1 MHWLSTL
8 SVLAA
13 FPFTLATPIAP
24 RWDDM
29 QVKHAW
35 NTVPKNWKCQGN
47 PPEGTTIDLQI
58 ALKPNCES
66 ALIDTLYEISDPG
79 NPKYVPPPSPRVYRQ
94 NVPGRYRM
102 HLSKDEV
109 AELVAPHSDTL
120 ELVNSW
126 LAHHDIPSSVSPT
139 HGGNWLT
146 LLDVPVSKANDL
158 LGATYK
164 LYQHAETNDTV
175 LRTIGYSVPAV
186 LHKLV
191 QTVAPTTYFG
201 SPRVMRRTLHLRPGA
216 VTLPDGD
223 RELREAVADA
233 KPGSAATVPASCA
246 TTITPTCL
254 RALYNTSSYVPAAT
268 SSNRLGIAGYL
279 EEFANHADLTTFMN
293 RFRPDAASAAFTVVP
308 VNGGGDDQTDPG
320 VEASTRGSA

>member
-1 MHWLSTL
+1 
-8 SVLAA
+8 
-13 FPFTLATPIAP
+13 
-24 RWDDM
+24 
-29 QVKHAW
+29 
-35 NTVPKNWKCQGN
+35 
-47 PPEGTTIDLQI
+47 
-58 ALKPNCES
+58 
-66 ALIDTLYEISDPG
+66 
-79 NPKYVPPPSPRVYRQ
+79 
-94 NVPGRYRM
+94 M

-201 SPRVMRRTLHLRPGA
+201 SPRAMRRTLHLRPGA

-246 TTITPTCL
+246 TEITPTCL

-268 SSNRLGIAGYL
+268 FSNKLGIAGYL
-279 EEFANHADLTTFMN
+279 EEFANHTDLTTFMN

-308 VNGGGDDQTDPG
+308 INGGGNDQTHPGTEVSNAWVG
-320 VEASTRGSA
+320 VECRKVDLFLSHRLTSTSNTLKPSLSRRRTSITARAALHPSFPTLTHRQTRTNRTWTGSTLC